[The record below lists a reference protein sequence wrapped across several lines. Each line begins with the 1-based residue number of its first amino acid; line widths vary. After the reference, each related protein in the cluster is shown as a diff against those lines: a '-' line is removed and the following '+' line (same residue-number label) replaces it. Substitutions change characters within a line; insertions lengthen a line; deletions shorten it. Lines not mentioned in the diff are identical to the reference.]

1 MNYKKMTSFLLAS
14 SLVIS
19 VFSMSFYDIHAEN
32 FAGQE
37 SKYIKLCSSSTLT
50 TKQQKTCKEFNTYL
64 NDKNKKLNKEAQ
76 KAKENIKETKATL
89 KELEQQV
96 KDTEKRIKEA
106 QEEINY
112 VNSHIT
118 KMNKD
123 MKEKNELLQ
132 DRLYTMQTSLN
143 SDMFL
148 SYLFGATSFGDFI
161 QRVMNIRQITSYE
174 QELIEELKSD
184 IKEVE
189 KQKSTLTLLQ
199 NSLKEDK
206 EKQVKVKDQYY
217 DKLIRQNSVIENN
230 DKAVSQNQESIESIK
245 ENLEAIQKASDESKV
260 DNVTQAKP
268 KPKPKPPKPN
278 EGNKPSEG
286 NNSGNDNSNNN
297 TDNTESDDS
306 NISENE
312 KIGLA
317 IANKALTRQGYM
329 YSWGGSHSMSEIK
342 NPNQTKFDC
351 SGLVNWAHYQAGV
364 NIGINNT
371 KSLASKGKSI
381 SRNDLQAGDIILFS
395 SNGDYNG
402 IHHVGIYIGDNKM
415 VHAPSSGKPVQV
427 ARLSINYWQK
437 EWYST
442 RRLY

>member
-1 MNYKKMTSFLLAS
+1 MNYKKITSFLLAS

-19 VFSMSFYDIHAEN
+19 VFSMSFYETHAEN

-76 KAKENIKETKATL
+76 KAKESIKETKATL
-89 KELEQQV
+89 KQLEQQV

-112 VNSHIT
+112 INSHIT

-123 MKEKNELLQ
+123 MKEKDTLLQ
-132 DRLYTMQTSLN
+132 DRLYAMQTSLN

-148 SYLFGATSFGDFI
+148 SYLFGATSFGDLI
-161 QRVMNIRQITSYE
+161 QRVMNIKQITSYE
-174 QELIEELKSD
+174 QELIEELKDD

-206 EKQVKVKDQYY
+206 AKQVKIKDQYY

-245 ENLEAIQKASDESKV
+245 DNLEAIQKASDESKV
-260 DNVTQAKP
+260 NNVTQAKP
-268 KPKPKPPKPN
+268 KPKPSKPKPPKPN
-278 EGNKPSEG
+278 DN
-286 NNSGNDNSNNN
+286 NNSNDNTNNN
-297 TDNTESDDS
+297 PDNTEIDDN

-329 YSWGGSHSMSEIK
+329 YSWGGCHSMSEIK

-351 SGLVNWAHYQAGV
+351 SGLVNWAHYQVGV

-371 KSLASKGKSI
+371 KSLANKGKSV

-395 SNGDYNG
+395 SNGNYSG

-427 ARLSINYWQK
+427 ARLNINYWQN